1 MKTWLV
7 LILSVILNL
16 NSFSQSD
23 TTRISL
29 SNQTAKLA
37 IKDLLR
43 GDGCKEEL
51 EQAYTKI
58 AKLEERDVQKENK
71 IKTLVEKD
79 STNQFIINQKTE
91 QIGEFKI
98 ITQDLQ
104 KDLDTANNQVKWWRR
119 GGIGGGI
126 TTVILLIFLL

>member
-1 MKTWLV
+1 M
-7 LILSVILNL
+7 
-16 NSFSQSD
+16 
-23 TTRISL
+23 
-29 SNQTAKLA
+29 
-37 IKDLLR
+37 
-43 GDGCKEEL
+43 
-51 EQAYTKI
+51 AYTKI
-58 AKLEERDVQKENK
+58 AKLEEKDVQKNEK
-71 IKTLVEKD
+71 IVSLEEKD
-79 STNQFIINQKTE
+79 STNQFIIGQQTQ

>member
-37 IKDLLR
+37 IKDLLK

-51 EQAYTKI
+51 EQVYTKI
-58 AKLEERDVQKENK
+58 AKLEEKDVQKEDK

-98 ITQDLQ
+98 ITEDLQ

-119 GGIGGGI
+119 GTFGGGGMAI
-126 TTVILLIFLL
+126 ILLIILL